1 MYKEKYKELE
11 NMKTLSDEISA
22 IMDNAI
28 KEILDRT
35 DGHKSARE
43 YLIQGVCNSCI
54 LVLTSTKYKK
64 DEKIASFKRQAD
76 HYVSDIDKAI
86 EDFSSCIMKQ

>member
-1 MYKEKYKELE
+1 
-11 NMKTLSDEISA
+11 MKTLSEEISA

-35 DGHKSARE
+35 EDHKSARD
-43 YLIQGVCNSCI
+43 YLIKGVCNNCI
-54 LVLTSTKYKK
+54 LALTNTKYKK
-64 DEKIASFKRQAD
+64 EEKIASFKRQAE

-86 EDFSSCIMKQ
+86 EDFSHCTRNQ

>member
-1 MYKEKYKELE
+1 
-11 NMKTLSDEISA
+11 MKTLSEEISA

-43 YLIQGVCNSCI
+43 YLVEGVCHSCI
-54 LVLTSTKYKK
+54 LALTNTKYKK
-64 DEKIASFKRQAD
+64 DEKIASVKKWAD
-76 HYVSDIDKAI
+76 NYVNDIDQAI
-86 EDFSSCIMKQ
+86 EDFSHCTRKQ

>member
-1 MYKEKYKELE
+1 
-11 NMKTLSDEISA
+11 MKTLNEEISA

-35 DGHKSARE
+35 EDHKSARD

-54 LVLTSTKYKK
+54 LALTNTKYKK
-64 DEKIASFKRQAD
+64 DEKIAYFKRQAE
-76 HYVSDIDKAI
+76 HYVNDIDQAI
-86 EDFSSCIMKQ
+86 EDFSHCTMNQ

>member
-1 MYKEKYKELE
+1 
-11 NMKTLSDEISA
+11 MKTLNEEIST

-43 YLIQGVCNSCI
+43 FLIKGVCNSCI
-54 LVLTSTKYKK
+54 LALTNTKYKK
-64 DEKIASFKRQAD
+64 DEKIASVKKWAD
-76 HYVSDIDKAI
+76 HYVNDIDQAI
-86 EDFSSCIMKQ
+86 EDFSHCTRNQ

>member
-1 MYKEKYKELE
+1 
-11 NMKTLSDEISA
+11 MKTLSEEISA

-35 DGHKSARE
+35 EGHKSARK
-43 YLIQGVCNSCI
+43 YLIQDVCNSCI
-54 LVLTSTKYKK
+54 LVLTNSKYKK

-76 HYVSDIDKAI
+76 HYVNDIDQVI
-86 EDFSSCIMKQ
+86 EDFSSCTRK